1 LQKQIPDEIIQKGQV
16 MLEKTFRDMKRMKQI
31 NSIHQ
36 NVNEEKEEAV
46 SNLQQNVRRFE
57 FTMF

>member
-1 LQKQIPDEIIQKGQV
+1 MKSFKKGQV

-36 NVNEEKEEAV
+36 NVNEEKEKAV
-46 SNLQQNVRRFE
+46 SDLQKNVRRFE
-57 FTMF
+57 LTMF